1 MPLTAFQTRIAR
13 LLAENRS
20 PDSYL
25 AGGAA
30 LHFTPNTLRFSNDL
44 DFFHDSEQRVAEAFR
59 DDSQRLI
66 GQGMSL
72 TIEMKQPGYI
82 RATVNSELDSTKIEW
97 AHDSAWRFMPV
108 IRHPEAGYQLH
119 PVDIAVN
126 KALALAGR
134 DEARDFLDVMYIDR
148 AVLSLGALI
157 WAACGKDPGFTPLS
171 LLELLKRRGRYQQE
185 DFSRLHLTRPVELTE
200 LKRQWLG
207 ALDYAAEFV
216 HSRPPSE
223 IGCLYYSTTQRTFL
237 SPESSSELPKE
248 EIQPHYGSPGGILP
262 RFYQGDVLA
271 EAIQNFRL

>member
-30 LHFTPNTLRFSNDL
+30 LHFAPNSLRFSNAL
-44 DFFHDSEQRVAEAFR
+44 DFFHDSEQRVAKAFQADAHQLEA
-59 DDSQRLI
+59 
-66 GQGMSL
+66 QGIRI
-72 TIEMKQPGYI
+72 TIEMNQPGYI
-82 RATVNSELDSTKIEW
+82 RAIVTSNDDSTKIEW

-108 IRHPEAGYQLH
+108 IRHPEAGYQIH
-119 PVDIAVN
+119 PVDLAVN

-134 DEARDFLDVMYIDR
+134 DEARDFLDVMYIDNN
-148 AVLSLGALI
+148 VLSLGALI

-171 LLELLKRRGRYQQE
+171 LLELLKRRGRYQPE
-185 DFSRLHLTRPVELTE
+185 DFTRLHLTRPVNLTE
-200 LKRQWLG
+200 LKGQWLS
-207 ALDYAAEFV
+207 ALGEALEFV

-223 IGCLYYSTTQRTFL
+223 IGCLYYSAKQKTFI
-237 SPESSSELPKE
+237 SPRRGPE
-248 EIQPHYGSPGGILP
+248 GSDDEYQAHFGRPGGVLP

-271 EAIQNFRL
+271 DTVQTFRL